1 MEWKHESMDPMS
13 WEDAELLAAQHMH
26 WMGFNDAALTRRG
39 ADGGIDVQSD
49 GGVAQ
54 VKHYTGSPVGAPVIQ
69 QIRGAGHKRGHVL
82 VYALSGFTA
91 QALRYGEAAG
101 VALFTYDLA
110 GTVTPATSHAVSL
123 VNYGYRPPQFGSTTV
138 ARAVFLRS
146 LAEWAQSSVDVM
158 AAAAQAALE
167 RHRAEPSDVTVMALQ
182 AAQRGWA
189 IAENLNRRAPI
200 GEFASEIA
208 RVDGFA
214 QEVCDTLGLD
224 YASVAAQV
232 AGSRAASDKP
242 GPSATEPT
250 TNDRS

>member
-1 MEWKHESMDPMS
+1 M
-13 WEDAELLAAQHMH
+13 
-26 WMGFNDAALTRRG
+26 ALVT
-39 ADGGIDVQSD
+39 S
-49 GGVAQ
+49 
-54 VKHYTGSPVGAPVIQ
+54 
-69 QIRGAGHKRGHVL
+69 RGHDL

-123 VNYGYRPPQFGSTTV
+123 VNFGYQPAQFGSTTV

-146 LAEWAQSSVDVM
+146 LAEWGQSSVDVM

-167 RHRAEPSDVTVMALQ
+167 RHRVEPSDVTMTALE
-182 AAQRGWA
+182 AAQRGWS

-208 RVDGFA
+208 QVDGYA
-214 QEVCDTLGLD
+214 QQVCEMLGLD
-224 YASVAAQV
+224 YASVAAQ
-232 AGSRAASDKP
+232 AARRRTASDEP
-242 GPSATEPT
+242 APSATEPT
-250 TNDRS
+250 SHDRH